1 MSLPGKLALTFFCV
15 SKISRIEDSDR
26 DSASSLLSWVV
37 HARRPLTSIELVTAI
52 DTDSGGSDTALD
64 AGADTIKRLLGAF
77 ADMLQISDAVTDRL
91 DLAYH
96 DKAQPQVQL
105 VHQSV
110 REWLLESGFATLNR
124 SSAPWDAQAAHATL
138 TRSCVQYLGSQDAGA
153 REVESSSSIP
163 SPFLGYAMNNWQ
175 YHLEQAQGTND
186 VAMAERLRELRLQA
200 ESLLKNNVILQAQ
213 PSSLTRKYGTLMFRP
228 LESDIHA
235 GSSQGHLQST
245 SSHSPLSTHKL
256 DAETR
261 LVRCFTTP
269 LQQATFK
276 GNTKLVNRLLKRGA
290 NVNAQSGKF
299 CSALHVAAYYGHVDT
314 LTVLLEAGANADLEG
329 GCFGTAL
336 QAAIAGNH
344 DEIIDILLDYGADV
358 NLSSD
363 HVDPFRFSENGP
375 EANGSPDYYNLPVKD
390 MKRVTTE

>member
-1 MSLPGKLALTFFCV
+1 MTFYCV

-37 HARRPLTSIELVTAI
+37 HARRPLTSIELVTAV
-52 DTDSGGSDTALD
+52 DADSGGSDTALD

-96 DKAQPQVQL
+96 DQAQPRVQL

-110 REWLLESGFATLNR
+110 REWLLESGFTTLNR
-124 SSAPWDAQAAHATL
+124 SSTPWDSQAAHATL
-138 TRSCVQYLGSQDAGA
+138 TRGCLQYLGSQDVGA
-153 REVESSSSIP
+153 PEVESSSSIP
-163 SPFLGYAMNNWQ
+163 SPFLEYAMNNWQ
-175 YHLEQAQGTND
+175 YHLDQAQGTNN
-186 VAMAERLRELRLQA
+186 VAVAGQLRELRSQA
-200 ESLLKNNVILQAQ
+200 ESLLKNNAILQAQ
-213 PSSLTRKYGTLMFRP
+213 PLSLTRNYGTLMFRP
-228 LESDIHA
+228 LQSDIHA
-235 GSSQGHLQST
+235 GSSQGHLQGT
-245 SSHSPLSTHKL
+245 SPHSLPSNHKL

-290 NVNAQSGKF
+290 SVNAQSGKF

-314 LTVLLEAGANADLEG
+314 ITALLEAGANIDLEG

-336 QAAIAGNH
+336 QAAIAGDH
-344 DEIIDILLDYGADV
+344 DEVIDILLDHGADV
-358 NLSSD
+358 NTSSAIAEPSD
-363 HVDPFRFSENGP
+363 INENGP
-375 EANGSPDYYNLPVKD
+375 DYYDLPVKE
-390 MKRVTTE
+390 MVRVTTE

>member
-1 MSLPGKLALTFFCV
+1 MSLPGKLALTYFCV

-37 HARRPLTSIELVTAI
+37 HARRPLTSIELVTVI
-52 DTDSGGSDTALD
+52 DTDSDGSDNALD
-64 AGADTIKRLLGAF
+64 AGADTINRLLGGF

-96 DKAQPQVQL
+96 DQAQPRVQL

-110 REWLLESGFATLNR
+110 REWLIEFGFAALNR
-124 SSAPWDAQAAHATL
+124 SSTPWDAQAAHATL
-138 TRSCVQYLGSQDAGA
+138 TRSCVRYLGPQDAGA

-163 SPFLGYAMNNWQ
+163 SPFFEYATNNWQ

-186 VAMAERLRELRLQA
+186 VAMAGRLRELKLQA
-200 ESLLKNNVILQAQ
+200 ESLLKNNVFLQAQ
-213 PSSLTRKYGTLMFRP
+213 PSSLTRNYGTFIFRP
-228 LESDIHA
+228 LESDIHDA
-235 GSSQGHLQST
+235 SSQGHLQGT
-245 SSHSPLSTHKL
+245 SPHSSLSTHRL

-276 GNTKLVNRLLKRGA
+276 GNTKLVNRLLKCGA

-299 CSALHVAAYYGHVDT
+299 CSALHVAAYFGHVDT
-314 LTVLLEAGANADLEG
+314 LTALLEAGANADLEG
-329 GCFGTAL
+329 GCFGTVL
-336 QAAIAGNH
+336 QAAIAGDH

-358 NLSSD
+358 NASSANA
-363 HVDPFRFSENGP
+363 DPPDINENGP
-375 EANGSPDYYNLPVKD
+375 EYYDLPVKE
-390 MKRVTTE
+390 MKRVITG